1 MAFTRAQATGLLN
14 ASEMKLFDDSR
25 ANAMRGLT
33 RTALAA
39 RITRARAARDRARDL
54 LKRQRLAARKR
65 GAGRGDDIA
74 ARTARKEALLVEI
87 LGRFSEARKS
97 APAVASPAKARKA
110 PAKKAAV
117 KKAAAKKSPAK
128 KATAKKAV
136 AKKAT
141 AKKSTAKKAATKKS
155 VAKKGAVGK
164 ASEKKV
170 APKKTAAK
178 KAPSTRT
185 AAKSAAKKP
194 TARKAAAS
202 KPAPEKA
209 AAKPARTKKPRG
221 VSAERALENTRRL
234 LEAKQARDR
243 TPPAWQSLE
252 PGEGPAKRP
261 GYQSPEAADKA
272 HDLHAGE
279 ARMAS
284 IHGRMAS
291 HDRHDQG
298 RRDHRGEGGDRG
310 NGS

>member
-110 PAKKAAV
+110 
-117 KKAAAKKSPAK
+117 PAK

>member
-128 KATAKKAV
+128 KATAKKA
-136 AKKAT
+136 
-141 AKKSTAKKAATKKS
+141 TAKKAATKKS

>member
-128 KATAKKAV
+128 KA
-136 AKKAT
+136 
-141 AKKSTAKKAATKKS
+141 TAKKAATKKS